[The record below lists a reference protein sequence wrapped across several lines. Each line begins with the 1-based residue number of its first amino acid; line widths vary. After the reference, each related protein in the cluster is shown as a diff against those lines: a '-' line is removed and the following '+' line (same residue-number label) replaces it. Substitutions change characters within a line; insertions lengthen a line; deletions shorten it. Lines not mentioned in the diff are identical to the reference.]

1 MRVRLAWIGIIV
13 ITCVLLFLGVQVYTL
28 WNEPP
33 PPPSEGFTVAE
44 LIGDIQIK
52 ACPAK
57 TNQFTDTGGN
67 VLCCKADLVGNVC
80 PSGQLA
86 CTLSESTTIPTCS
99 AYVESILD
107 VKGADLCPPTLPNY
121 YENGPTRGCTAGKRT
136 TDGSAPANSADKQCT
151 LYANEKDEQSKLDSC
166 TNLRMLEK
174 TKCFTTNVNES
185 KTLVGWSDLPA
196 LVSCSYKDTSS
207 HMPRSCYS
215 DESLYRYMENI
226 VSRGWATKE
235 WRSTW
240 NPYAKTYWSSKHQK
254 VYIDKTKS
262 VEDLANDPIA

>member
-33 PPPSEGFTVAE
+33 PPPSSEGFTVAE
-44 LIGDIQIK
+44 LVGDIQIK

-67 VLCCKADLVGNVC
+67 VLCCKTALVGNVC

-121 YENGPTRGCTAGKRT
+121 YENGPTCI
-136 TDGSAPANSADKQCT
+136 
-151 LYANEKDEQSKLDSC
+151 
-166 TNLRMLEK
+166 
-174 TKCFTTNVNES
+174 
-185 KTLVGWSDLPA
+185 
-196 LVSCSYKDTSS
+196 
-207 HMPRSCYS
+207 H
-215 DESLYRYMENI
+215 
-226 VSRGWATKE
+226 
-235 WRSTW
+235 
-240 NPYAKTYWSSKHQK
+240 
-254 VYIDKTKS
+254 
-262 VEDLANDPIA
+262 